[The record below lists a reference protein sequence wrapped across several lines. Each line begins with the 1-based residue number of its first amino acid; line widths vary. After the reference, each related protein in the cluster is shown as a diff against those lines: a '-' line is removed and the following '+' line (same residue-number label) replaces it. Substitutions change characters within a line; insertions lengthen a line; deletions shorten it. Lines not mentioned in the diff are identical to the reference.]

1 MTEEEDS
8 SLTLEE
14 DFAKSMLLLDPI
26 VPSELQDDDERTLLE
41 EAVLRLLLLDTSLS
55 LEDVFDESVLLLD
68 ELLMTDEEEEV
79 ASFSL
84 EEEEVASFS
93 LEEDLSSSESAVQ
106 SLSTQM

>member
-84 EEEEVASFS
+84 EE
-93 LEEDLSSSESAVQ
+93 DLSSSESAVQ